1 MPSIFIFFAH
11 AGFLVVASCGAGL
24 FHERANF
31 TKTHVV
37 FATFPVVDAYNND
50 VYLQKVLHLQWLKH
64 FKQFLKRLFEPKNVG
79 ALVFNSK

>member
-37 FATFPVVDAYNND
+37 FATYPVVDAHNND
-50 VYLQKVLHLQWLKH
+50 VYLRKKVYIYNGSSIKSNFQSDCLKQKTSDQL
-64 FKQFLKRLFEPKNVG
+64 
-79 ALVFNSK
+79 

>member
-31 TKTHVV
+31 YENTCC
-37 FATFPVVDAYNND
+37 FATFPVVDAHNND
-50 VYLQKVLHLQWLKH
+50 VYLQKSFAFTMAQ
-64 FKQFLKRLFEPKNVG
+64 
-79 ALVFNSK
+79 ALSHA